1 MEEINIKEL
10 LAYYKTRILYI
21 ILITLLVLVVGFFYK
36 VLVEKPK
43 YESKTTLILAGFN
56 NTSKKDDEDAID
68 NNELMINQKLVTT
81 YQQITKSEKVLSKVI
96 KKLDLNYSIEEL
108 ASHVSVASVTDTE
121 IIKITVYDE
130 NPKNAYEIATEIADV
145 FSAEVKSIYNVSNV
159 SILDP
164 ARMPTK
170 RSNMGMVKSFILFS
184 LIGLVLGF
192 GFVTILYY
200 FDTTIKTT
208 EQIEGKFDVPI
219 LGSVPDYNTTKSSK
233 KRGSKK

>member
-10 LAYYKTRILYI
+10 LSYYKSRVLYI

-56 NTSKKDDEDAID
+56 NSSKKDDDDSID

-96 KKLDLNYSIEEL
+96 KKLNLDYEIEQL

-121 IIKITVYDE
+121 IIRITVVDE
-130 NPKNAYEIATEIADV
+130 NPKNAYQIATEIADV
-145 FSAEVKSIYNVSNV
+145 FSDEVKDIYNVSNV
-159 SILDP
+159 SVLDP
-164 ARMPTK
+164 ARIPKK
-170 RSNMGMVKSFILFS
+170 RSNMGMIKAFVLFS

-192 GFVTILYY
+192 GFVTVLYY
-200 FDTTIKTT
+200 FDTTIKTI
-208 EQIEGKFDVPI
+208 EQIEGKFDVPMI
-219 LGSVPDYNTTKSSK
+219 GSVPDYNQTKSLK
-233 KRGSKK
+233 KRGKRK

>member
-10 LAYYKTRILYI
+10 LSYYKTRILYI

-56 NTSKKDDEDAID
+56 NKSSKDEEDSID

-96 KKLDLNYSIEEL
+96 RKLDLNYEVEEL
-108 ASHVSVASVTDTE
+108 ANHVSVASVTDTE
-121 IIKITVYDE
+121 IIKITVVDE
-130 NPKNAYEIATEIADV
+130 NPKYAYEIATEIADV

-159 SILDP
+159 SVLDP
-164 ARMPTK
+164 ARMPTR

-184 LIGLVLGF
+184 LVGLVLGF
-192 GFVTILYY
+192 GFVTGLYY

-219 LGSVPDYNTTKSSK
+219 LGSVPDYNTTKTSK
-233 KRGSKK
+233 KKGAKK

>member
-56 NTSKKDDEDAID
+56 NSSKKDDEDAID

-96 KKLDLNYSIEEL
+96 KKLNLNYEVESL
-108 ASHVSVASVTDTE
+108 AKRVSVASVTDTE
-121 IIKITVYDE
+121 IIRITVVDE
-130 NPKNAYEIATEIADV
+130 NPKYAYEIATEIADV
-145 FSAEVKSIYNVSNV
+145 FSDEVKEIYNVSNV
-159 SILDP
+159 SVLDA
-164 ARMPTK
+164 ARMPTR

-184 LIGLVLGF
+184 LVGLVLGF
-192 GFVTILYY
+192 GFVTVLYY
-200 FDTTIKTT
+200 FDTTIKTV

-219 LGSVPDYNTTKSSK
+219 LGSVPDYNETKSLK
-233 KRGSKK
+233 KRGKRK